1 MRYGI
6 YKWEIGDF
14 LKFTGSKKPKVKTF
28 IKPNGYTN
36 IKSPFKYDRGKDLMT
51 TVMYYDEV
59 GIGKSLEEVSIR
71 DKARDLW
78 NIVPQ

>member
-14 LKFTGSKKPKVKTF
+14 LKCTGSKKPKVKTF

-36 IKSPFKYDRGKDLMT
+36 IKFPFKYDWGKELMT
-51 TVMYYDEV
+51 NVMYYDEV
-59 GIGKSLEEVSIR
+59 RIGRSLEEASIQ
-71 DKARDLW
+71 DKAVD
-78 NIVPQ
+78 